1 MKKLRLV
8 MIGNGMA
15 GVRTLEEL
23 LRLAPELYDITVF
36 GAEPHPNYNRILLSP
51 VLAGEQTFDEIVL
64 NDLGWYAKHDIR
76 LMLNRKV
83 TQIDRVRRRVIAEDG
98 SEAEYDRLL
107 IATGSSPFILPIPGN
122 DLNGV
127 IGYRDIADTQ
137 AMMDTAKTHSHAVV
151 IGGGLLG
158 LEAANGLKLRGMDVT
173 VVHLGEWPMERQLD
187 ETAGRLLQGAL
198 EARGLSFR
206 LKKQTSELIGN
217 DQGHVTA
224 VRFADGEVIPAD
236 LVVMTAGISPNSDLA
251 EASGLPCRRGILVN
265 DTLQTFDPRIYA
277 VGECA
282 NHRGTAYGLV
292 APLFEQA
299 KVCANHLAMLGFSRY
314 LGSVTSTKLKVTGI
328 DLFSAGDFMG
338 GEGTETITLSDP
350 ISGVYKKLVIKN
362 DVLVGACLYGD
373 TADGGWYFSQ
383 VREGQNVRAIR
394 NHLMFGAAD
403 LGAAGFGTPDSGT
416 LYTEIPSVGS
426 ASLAPDR
433 LATCS

>member
-1 MKKLRLV
+1 
-8 MIGNGMA
+8 
-15 GVRTLEEL
+15 
-23 LRLAPELYDITVF
+23 
-36 GAEPHPNYNRILLSP
+36 
-51 VLAGEQTFDEIVL
+51 
-64 NDLGWYAKHDIR
+64 
-76 LMLNRKV
+76 
-83 TQIDRVRRRVIAEDG
+83 
-98 SEAEYDRLL
+98 
-107 IATGSSPFILPIPGN
+107 
-122 DLNGV
+122 
-127 IGYRDIADTQ
+127 
-137 AMMDTAKTHSHAVV
+137 
-151 IGGGLLG
+151 
-158 LEAANGLKLRGMDVT
+158 MDVT

-187 ETAGRLLQGAL
+187 KTAGHLLQGAL

-217 DQGHVTA
+217 DQGKLTA

-236 LVVMTAGISPNSDLA
+236 LVVMAAGISPNSELA

-383 VREGQNVRAIR
+383 VREGQNIRAIR
-394 NHLMFGAAD
+394 NHLMFGTAG

-416 LYTEIPSVGS
+416 LDTEIPTVGS

-433 LATCS
+433 LAACS